1 LKYIRNLHGHNLF
14 RQHKFEEAI
23 SIFIDLEADP
33 KEIVALYPPAISA
46 SLRSDS
52 SHNKKLHLNGSA
64 NKLTTDGVSEEHD
77 QETETVS
84 DSETIIKNDSK
95 LGT

>member
-1 LKYIRNLHGHNLF
+1 LKYIRNLHGHHLF
-14 RQHKFEEAI
+14 RQHKFEEAT

-52 SHNKKLHLNGSA
+52 GYNKELHLNGSA
-64 NKLTTDGVSEEHD
+64 NKLTKEN
-77 QETETVS
+77 ETETVS
-84 DSETIIKNDSK
+84 DSKSESE